1 MVRALL
7 VRGMLVGVL
16 AGLLVFAFGRIVGEP
31 QIDRAISFEAALD
44 HAKAM
49 EDAAKGVHVE
59 PEPALVSRSVQAG
72 WGLFAGVLVY
82 STAFG
87 GLFALV
93 FAAVHGRSFDL
104 GPRATSALLAAAGFV
119 SVYLIPSLKYPA
131 SPPAVGEAE
140 TIGYRT
146 ALYFSMIG
154 LSVAAMVLASM
165 LRKRLAPGLGE
176 WTAAL
181 TAIGCYL
188 VAMIVVGSAL
198 PAIDE
203 VPEGF
208 PAVVLW
214 HFRIASFGMQ
224 LVLWATLG
232 LAFGVLTERAWA
244 KDRTAWLRGPSAPM
258 NPQSAGRGR

>member
-31 QIDRAISFEAALD
+31 QIDSAISFEAALD

-49 EDAAKGVHVE
+49 ADAAKGIHVE
-59 PEPALVSRSVQAG
+59 AEPELVSRSVQAG
-72 WGLFAGVLVY
+72 WGLFTGVLVY

-93 FAAVHGRSFDL
+93 FAAVHGRTSDL
-104 GPRATSALLAAAGFV
+104 GPRASSVLLATAGFI
-119 SVYLIPSLKYPA
+119 SVYLVPSLKYPA
-131 SPPAVGEAE
+131 SPPSVGEAE

-146 ALYFSMIG
+146 ALYFSMLG
-154 LSVAAMVLASM
+154 LSVAAMVLAAM
-165 LRKRLAPGLGE
+165 LRKRLAPRHGE
-176 WTAAL
+176 WTACL
-181 TAIGCYL
+181 TAIACYL
-188 VAMIVVGSAL
+188 LAMIVVGSAL

-203 VPEGF
+203 VPESF

-224 LVLWATLG
+224 LVLWTTLG
-232 LAFGVLTERAWA
+232 LAFGALTERAWVKA
-244 KDRTAWLRGPSAPM
+244 RHEWLRGM
-258 NPQSAGRGR
+258 